1 VGGADATA
9 PDADTVIDRL
19 QRRLV
24 GDMVKTH
31 PRRVEGSDKI
41 EAWLADEIRD
51 AIALIQRQALANRK
65 LTEDAAKLLEQL
77 AAARRKLKELG
88 GAESP

>member
-1 VGGADATA
+1 
-9 PDADTVIDRL
+9 
-19 QRRLV
+19 
-24 GDMVKTH
+24 MVKTH